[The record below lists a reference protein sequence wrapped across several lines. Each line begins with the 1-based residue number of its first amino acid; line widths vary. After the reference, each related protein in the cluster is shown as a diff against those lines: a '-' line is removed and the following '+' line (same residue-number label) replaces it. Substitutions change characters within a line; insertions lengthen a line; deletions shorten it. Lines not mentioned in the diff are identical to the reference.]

1 MRPERKRRVC
11 APRIF
16 TSELDGSERQPTILI
31 LDDLDINRRLLRAM
45 VKTANYR
52 VLEAKRANDAL
63 QIMDQEIVDLLILD
77 LIMPEMSGLEFCQR
91 IKPHRKT
98 QLMPILMLTSVQGI
112 ENESPGSP
120 QAPTS
125 I

>member
-1 MRPERKRRVC
+1 MTLPPISLHYLSGETEGAGLRSTD
-11 APRIF
+11 F

-52 VLEAKRANDAL
+52 VLEAKWANDAL

-77 LIMPEMSGLEFCQR
+77 LMMPEMSGLEFCQ
-91 IKPHRKT
+91 PSS
-98 QLMPILMLTSVQGI
+98 PIARRS
-112 ENESPGSP
+112 
-120 QAPTS
+120 
-125 I
+125 